1 MTSITERNA
10 QTINRFYNAFS
21 TLDAEMM
28 ATCYADNVQFQDEVF
43 SLSGKNDTVNMW
55 RMLCAATIS
64 NPEALKAWKL
74 TFNDVKTAANI
85 GQAHWE
91 AHYLFSKTG
100 RNVVNKIDAV
110 FTFNELG
117 QIIIHR
123 DSFDFWAWSRQALGL
138 PGLLLGWTPF
148 MRDKVKAT
156 ATQGLAKFVKKA

>member
-100 RNVVNKIDAV
+100 RNV
-110 FTFNELG
+110 
-117 QIIIHR
+117 
-123 DSFDFWAWSRQALGL
+123 
-138 PGLLLGWTPF
+138 
-148 MRDKVKAT
+148 
-156 ATQGLAKFVKKA
+156 

>member
-1 MTSITERNA
+1 M
-10 QTINRFYNAFS
+10 
-21 TLDAEMM
+21 
-28 ATCYADNVQFQDEVF
+28 
-43 SLSGKNDTVNMW
+43 
-55 RMLCAATIS
+55 
-64 NPEALKAWKL
+64 KAWKL

-100 RNVVNKIDAV
+100 RNVVNNIDAV

-148 MRDKVKAT
+148 MRAKVKAT
-156 ATQGLAKFVKKA
+156 AAQGLAKFVKKA